1 MKSILYLHGLESS
14 NICDKVD
21 FLKENANVVAPSI
34 DYSDPGLEE
43 KLFYIV
49 EKFEPDVIIGSSM
62 GGYVGMMLANKY
74 DIDCVLFNPAIHS
87 RPMEPNL
94 RSLIYDGPKHGLN
107 SVVVLGLEDEVID
120 PKVTVKLLEESEIDV
135 TYEIYPF
142 LGHRVPFDVFV
153 NIYNKYI
160 K

>member
-1 MKSILYLHGLESS
+1 MKNIVYLHGLESS

-87 RPMEPNL
+87 RPIEPNL

-120 PKVTVKLLEESEIDV
+120 PAKTEDILEHVEFDCEIERV
-135 TYEIYPF
+135 EEM
-142 LGHRVPFDVFV
+142 GHRVPFDVFV

>member
-135 TYEIYPF
+135 TYEMYPF

-153 NIYNKYI
+153 NIYNKYV